1 MREPEMFKL
10 YTTYIDRN
18 PAVLVR
24 HIGDLLGSLKAA
36 SGIEDVGRLNAIM
49 LAFSYFS
56 APAYADNWLRIDF
69 KAEFEAVWKL
79 IEAGIEG

>member
-1 MREPEMFKL
+1 MFKL
-10 YTTYIDRN
+10 YTAYIDRN
-18 PAVLVR
+18 PAVLAR
-24 HIGDLLGSLKAA
+24 HVGDLAGSLKAA
-36 SGIEDVGRLNAIM
+36 SGIEDIRRLHAIL

-79 IEAGIEG
+79 IEAGITG